1 MQKRSSAGV
10 LQSRCF
16 QKFYQIHRK
25 IPAPVS
31 FFHELQEEGLK
42 PATLLSFQNFEEH
55 LSHRTAVEDC
65 FWMYQNITAIK
76 LTKSYKESGSI
87 GRSKLFLPTHI
98 NYQSGTLVEGFLN
111 HVIKSFTQLLY
122 LILDRISIFS
132 FSKRF
137 LKICKTTCFLFLNI
151 LTQGKL
157 FVAFRRRRLLN

>member
-1 MQKRSSAGV
+1 MFSKILPNLQENTSAGV
-10 LQSRCF
+10 
-16 QKFYQIHRK
+16 
-25 IPAPVS
+25 
-31 FFHELQEEGLK
+31 FFSWIIGRRSQTCNFIKKDSSIGE
-42 PATLLSFQNFEEH
+42 SFQNFEKH

-132 FSKRF
+132 FSKSF